1 MKQEYTKP
9 TAKMVKFHFNN
20 QVTATSGGGVGG
32 YGSLTNIGKCQQ
44 SSETCSYYYTK
55 PLNCSHLPVEDPG
68 YDGELS

>member
-9 TAKMVKFHFNN
+9 TAKMVKFHFND
-20 QVTATSGGGVGG
+20 QVTANSGGVGG

-44 SSETCSYYYTK
+44 SSETCSYFYTRQYSCA
-55 PLNCSHLPVEDPG
+55 NLPIENPG